1 MISIGRSRRW
11 IVILGGAWSA
21 KIPLAPP
28 AMSMRMPNPK
38 ALLRAVLRM
47 GFVPVFL
54 AALERPLRAQTAY
67 TSYDF
72 TTLAGTEGAVGSSD
86 GTGGNGLIAGFVIG
100 GSTPKAVLIRA
111 SGPALIPFGVSGTLP
126 DPELQ
131 VYSTE
136 SASVLAA
143 SNTGWGGDAQ
153 VATAAACVGAFSW
166 GSSATPDSALLLTLS
181 PGPYTANVT
190 GARGDTG
197 VALIEIYEVQ

>member
-72 TTLAGTEGAVGSSD
+72 TTLAVTEGAVGSSD
-86 GTGGNGLIAGFVIG
+86 GTGGNGLIAGFVSG
-100 GSTPKAVLIRA
+100 GRPPKPVLIRA
-111 SGPALIPFGVSGTLP
+111 SGPALIPFGLLP
-126 DPELQ
+126 PI
-131 VYSTE
+131 TNP
-136 SASVLAA
+136 A
-143 SNTGWGGDAQ
+143 
-153 VATAAACVGAFSW
+153 
-166 GSSATPDSALLLTLS
+166 
-181 PGPYTANVT
+181 
-190 GARGDTG
+190 
-197 VALIEIYEVQ
+197 I